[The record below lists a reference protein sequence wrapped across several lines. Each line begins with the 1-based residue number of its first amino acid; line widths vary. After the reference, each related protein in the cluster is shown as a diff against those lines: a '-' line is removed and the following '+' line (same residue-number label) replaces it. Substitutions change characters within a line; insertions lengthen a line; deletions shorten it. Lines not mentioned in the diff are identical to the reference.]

1 MQFDEDPECDYDL
14 FRDLT
19 ERTTAD
25 NTTGKLWNTNAR
37 FLVAAEHPLDVALRT
52 NDAALRCYYY
62 EHGEAASWP
71 QLTAREQQAYCRPPS
86 MPETGLARGTYYI
99 YGKGGSAV
107 PVTETYA
114 REHWI
119 HSFQA
124 R

>member
-19 ERTTAD
+19 E
-25 NTTGKLWNTNAR
+25 NATP
-37 FLVAAEHPLDVALRT
+37 APEHPLDVALRT

-124 R
+124 G

>member
-19 ERTTAD
+19 ES
-25 NTTGKLWNTNAR
+25 
-37 FLVAAEHPLDVALRT
+37 VQSAAEHPLDRALRT

-62 EHGEAASWP
+62 EHGEAGSWA
-71 QLTAREQQAYCRPPS
+71 QLTAREKQAYCRPPLFS
-86 MPETGLARGTYYI
+86 EARLAPGTYYV
-99 YGKGGSAV
+99 YGKGGGAV

-114 REHWI
+114 REHWL

>member
-19 ERTTAD
+19 E
-25 NTTGKLWNTNAR
+25 NTTPAP
-37 FLVAAEHPLDVALRT
+37 EHPLDVALRT

-62 EHGEAASWP
+62 EHGEAASWAM
-71 QLTAREQQAYCRPPS
+71 LSASEREGYNRPPS
-86 MPETGLARGTYYI
+86 FPEARLPSGTFYV
-99 YGKGGSAV
+99 YGQGGCAV
-107 PVTETYA
+107 AVTETYA

-119 HSFQA
+119 HSFRA